1 MEPLL
6 TTQDV
11 ADYMQVSRW
20 SVARLVRIGELRCI
34 TIGKRKRRFRQSDVE
49 KYINKRT
56 RKSRYGNQ
64 DKETDREE
72 ADEASQ
78 G

>member
-11 ADYMQVSRW
+11 ADYLQVSRW

-64 DKETDREE
+64 EEDREE